1 MVKCLMFM
9 ISEHQVFPTVAN
21 FGQMGDFISIHLISS
36 HFISFYLN
44 SCHFGS
50 HLRIL
55 RFILQLI
62 TWSRISIYWVL
73 FLFDQKIF
81 TQNIKYILRLICDV
95 LRNTALSLYTREL
108 KKYMSLW
115 GSNCFKFAH
124 CLTMSQDELRKY
136 LLARKRL
143 TLLALMVKGKC
154 VKRVYTGFSW
164 RKKSEVRQL

>member
-1 MVKCLMFM
+1 MKEIENTCAYKARFFF
-9 ISEHQVFPTVAN
+9 S
-21 FGQMGDFISIHLISS
+21 LIKK
-36 HFISFYLN
+36 F
-44 SCHFGS
+44 
-50 HLRIL
+50 
-55 RFILQLI
+55 
-62 TWSRISIYWVL
+62 
-73 FLFDQKIF
+73 F

-95 LRNTALSLYTREL
+95 LRNTALSLFTREL

-154 VKRVYTGFSW
+154 VKRLYMGFSW
-164 RKKSEVRQL
+164 RKKKWGPSTLKLSVECRPPRFFLAAKKCVLRVHTIVLK